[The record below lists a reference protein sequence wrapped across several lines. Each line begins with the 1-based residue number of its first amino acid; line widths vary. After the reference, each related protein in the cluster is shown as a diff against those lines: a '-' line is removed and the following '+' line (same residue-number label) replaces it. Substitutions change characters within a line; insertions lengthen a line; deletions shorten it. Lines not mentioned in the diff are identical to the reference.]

1 MGLSQNQTVGLIII
15 ILVIVAAAYYMN
27 EPFETVS
34 SVVSSA
40 PVPPNVPGRVSSIVT
55 GNELVPN
62 TVLDNSPTLSE
73 TDKMLI
79 RRMTSKNSNTN
90 PDYKKVSF
98 ADGVRNGPIDAL
110 DAYFNATEPL
120 NPNENAGFSISD
132 NQSAVLAP
140 YTPGKV
146 VDVDKFD
153 ADELLPKESNDWFED
168 VTPTKIKNRHLINIY
183 RPIGVNTVMSSLK
196 NGTLD
201 LRGDEVNPKTFVS
214 PFLNSSYEPDHNIK
228 GLCTSSM

>member
-1 MGLSQNQTVGLIII
+1 MGLSQTQIAVLIL
-15 ILVIVAAAYYMN
+15 LVLGVAAYIWYN

-34 SVVSSA
+34 VTSSA
-40 PVPPNVPGRVSSIVT
+40 PVPPNVAGQVSTVVT
-55 GNELVPN
+55 AKELVPDA
-62 TVLDNSPTLSE
+62 VLDKAPILSE

-79 RRMTSKNSNTN
+79 KKMTSRNTN
-90 PDYKKVSF
+90 TGPDYKKVSY
-98 ADGVRNGPIDAL
+98 ADGVRSGSVDAL

-120 NPNENAGFSISD
+120 NPNENAGFSVSD

-140 YTPGKV
+140 YVPGKV

-228 GLCTSSM
+228 GLCSSSM

>member
-1 MGLSQNQTVGLIII
+1 MVLTQTELVLLIII
-15 ILVIVAAAYYMN
+15 VIGAVIFISN
-27 EPFETVS
+27 KCDPFESVS
-34 SVVSSA
+34 VTSSA
-40 PVPPNVPGRVSSIVT
+40 PPPPSIAGQVSNVVSAK
-55 GNELVPN
+55 ELVPDA
-62 TVLDNSPTLSE
+62 VLDRAPSLSE

-79 RRMTSKNSNTN
+79 RKMTSRNTN
-90 PDYKKVSF
+90 TGSDYKKVSY
-98 ADGVRNGPIDAL
+98 ADGVRTGSIDAL

-120 NPNENAGFSISD
+120 NPNENAGFSVSD

-140 YTPGKV
+140 YVPGKV
-146 VDVDKFD
+146 VDIDKFD

-228 GLCTSSM
+228 GLCSSSM

>member
-1 MGLSQNQTVGLIII
+1 MGLSENQKIGLIII
-15 ILVIVAAAYYMN
+15 ILVVAVAVYYMY
-27 EPFETVS
+27 EPFESVS
-34 SVVSSA
+34 NVTSSA
-40 PVPPNVPGRVSSIVT
+40 PVPPNVPGQVSTVLT
-55 GNELVPN
+55 GKELVPDA
-62 TVLDNSPTLSE
+62 VLDKAPSLSE

-79 RRMTSKNSNTN
+79 RKMTSKNSNTS
-90 PDYKKVSF
+90 PDYKRVSF
-98 ADGVRNGPIDAL
+98 ADGVRTGPADAL

-120 NPNENAGFSISD
+120 NPNENAGFSLSD
-132 NQSAVLAP
+132 NESAVLAP

-228 GLCTSSM
+228 GLCSSSM